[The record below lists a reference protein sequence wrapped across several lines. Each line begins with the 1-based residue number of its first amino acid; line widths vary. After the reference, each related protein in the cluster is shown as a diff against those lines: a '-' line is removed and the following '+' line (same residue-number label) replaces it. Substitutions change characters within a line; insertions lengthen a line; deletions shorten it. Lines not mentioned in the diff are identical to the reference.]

1 MVPCRFCASLPR
13 IEEEDFLD
21 IIQFSYQALH
31 RYGDACFF
39 DSAIRSSSQKERY
52 GTIET
57 VYIDFFV
64 RPMIKRPPT
73 ADVTIFHLFKDILNV
88 KLTTIGQNDLVIT
101 PMLPIG
107 YHDVLAQIC
116 IRYIV
121 QDCMVNA
128 IC

>member
-13 IEEEDFLD
+13 IEEDDFLD

-57 VYIDFFV
+57 VYIDFLV
-64 RPMIKRPPT
+64 RPMIQRPPT

-116 IRYIV
+116 IR
-121 QDCMVNA
+121 
-128 IC
+128 